1 MNNLILVETILS
13 GILGLMCLSSI
24 IIIIYILRNYRM
36 MEDIKDSTNEFN
48 RQMEFIIK
56 QIMEEEK
63 NKGDD

>member
-1 MNNLILVETILS
+1 MILVETILS

-48 RQMEFIIK
+48 KQMEFVLK
-56 QIMEEEK
+56 KIMEEEK

>member
-1 MNNLILVETILS
+1 MNSLILVETILS

-48 RQMEFIIK
+48 KQMEFVLK
-56 QIMEEEK
+56 KIMEEEK

>member
-1 MNNLILVETILS
+1 MNNLILAETILS

-24 IIIIYILRNYRM
+24 IIIIYIMRNYRM
-36 MEDIKDSTNEFN
+36 MEDIKDSTDEFN
-48 RQMEFIIK
+48 RQMEIIIK

>member
-24 IIIIYILRNYRM
+24 IIIIYIMRNYRM

-48 RQMEFIIK
+48 KQMEFVLK
-56 QIMEEEK
+56 KIMEEEK

>member
-24 IIIIYILRNYRM
+24 IIIIYIMRNYRM
-36 MEDIKDSTNEFN
+36 MEDIKDATDEFN
-48 RQMEFIIK
+48 KQMEFVIK
-56 QIMEEEK
+56 QIMKEEK

>member
-1 MNNLILVETILS
+1 MILAETILS

-36 MEDIKDSTNEFN
+36 MEDIKDSTDEFN

-56 QIMEEEK
+56 QIMKEEK

>member
-1 MNNLILVETILS
+1 MNSLILVETILS

-24 IIIIYILRNYRM
+24 IIIIYIMRNYRM

-48 RQMEFIIK
+48 KQMEFVLK
-56 QIMEEEK
+56 KIMEEEK

>member
-1 MNNLILVETILS
+1 MNNLILAETILS

-36 MEDIKDSTNEFN
+36 MEDIKDSNKE
-48 RQMEFIIK
+48 MEFILK
-56 QIMEEEK
+56 KIMEDEK

>member
-1 MNNLILVETILS
+1 MILAETILS

-36 MEDIKDSTNEFN
+36 MEDIKDSTDEFN